1 MKFSINIGAA
11 ALLLAITASGFGQ
24 PAAPAD
30 PAFPVMP
37 AQLGGAGS
45 PAKFGVTDGIRWA
58 AWTHSKGTRMAM
70 VCAATD
76 YEVYTPETS
85 HLKTPIAVARAYWA
99 ANVFADC
106 SADPFMRP
114 AYRAA
119 RAAFNLP

>member
-1 MKFSINIGAA
+1 MKFTITLGAA
-11 ALLLAITASGFGQ
+11 ALLLAVSAGVSGQ
-24 PAAPAD
+24 AAPPTD
-30 PAFPVMP
+30 PPFPVMP

-45 PAKFGVTDGIRWA
+45 PARFGVTDGIRWA

-85 HLKTPIAVARAYWA
+85 HLKTPISVARAYWV
-99 ANVFADC
+99 ANVFTDC
-106 SADPFMRP
+106 STDPFMRP

>member
-1 MKFSINIGAA
+1 MKFITKFGAA
-11 ALLLAITASGFGQ
+11 ALLLSITASGFSQ
-24 PAAPAD
+24 DAPPAD

-45 PAKFGVTDGIRWA
+45 PAKFGVTEGVRWA

-70 VCAATD
+70 VCAAPD
-76 YEVYTPETS
+76 YEVNVPETS
-85 HLKTPIAVARAYWA
+85 HLKTPISVARALWQ

-106 SADPFMRP
+106 STDPFFRP

-119 RAAFNLP
+119 RAALNLP